1 MMLQIPSLLTADQ
14 VAHGRA
20 ALEAAPWIDGAVTA
34 GYQSTQAKHNL
45 QLPEGSTVAR
55 QLGAV
60 IESALAANPLFVSA
74 ALPAKV
80 FPSLFNCYQGGQA
93 FGTHIDNAIRQLR
106 GTDFRVRTDLSATVF
121 FCEPEDYDGGE
132 LIVEDTYGSHSV
144 KLNAGDM
151 ILYPASSLH
160 RVTPVT
166 RGARLAAFFWIQSL
180 VRDDAARMTLFQMD
194 TALQDLGTRLGQ
206 DDPAIIQLTGTY
218 HNLLRRWAE
227 A

>member
-1 MMLQIPSLLTADQ
+1 MMLHIPALLTADQ
-14 VAHGRA
+14 VAYGRA

-34 GYQSTQAKHNL
+34 GYQSTQAKRNL
-45 QLPEGSTVAR
+45 QLEEGSAVAR
-55 QLGAV
+55 QLGAM
-60 IESALAANPLFVSA
+60 IETALAGNALFVSA

-80 FPSLFNCYQGGQA
+80 YPPLFNCYQGGHA
-93 FGTHIDNAIRQLR
+93 FSTHIDNAIRQLR
-106 GTDFRVRTDLSATVF
+106 GSDFRVRTDLSATVF

-132 LIVEDTYGSHSV
+132 LVVEDTYGSHSV
-144 KLNAGDM
+144 KLAAGDM

-160 RVTPVT
+160 HVTPVT

-180 VRDDAARMTLFQMD
+180 VRDDAARQTLFQMD

-206 DDPAIIQLTGTY
+206 DDAAIIKLAGTY
-218 HNLLRRWAE
+218 HNLLRYWAE

>member
-1 MMLQIPSLLTADQ
+1 MMLHIPALLTEEQ
-14 VAHGRA
+14 VAQGRA
-20 ALEAAPWIDGAVTA
+20 ALETAQWIDGAATA
-34 GYQSTQAKHNL
+34 GYQSTQAKRNL
-45 QLPEGSTVAR
+45 QLEEGSAVAR

-60 IESALAANPLFVSA
+60 IETALAANPLFVAA

-80 FPSLFNCYQGGQA
+80 YPPLFNCYQGGQS

-121 FCEPEDYDGGE
+121 FSEPEDYDGGE
-132 LIVEDTYGSHSV
+132 LMVEDTYGSHSV

-180 VRDDAARMTLFQMD
+180 VRDDAARLTLFQMD
-194 TALQDLGTRLGQ
+194 TALQDLGARLGQ